1 MNGNRKKSLTSE
13 GRDAWILI
21 LPLLVLMIV
30 FILIPV
36 MSNFYY
42 SMTKW
47 KGIGTPEFIG
57 LRNYSKLLTDERFFS
72 ALKTMGTLILYIPL
86 GVLLPL
92 IIAAILRDGLKGWK
106 FFRSILFLPNILG
119 AVILGTLFS
128 VLFSQVGP
136 LIQFLSS
143 IGVEDAVRIN
153 LLGKS
158 RTAIQILSLLFVVW
172 LRLGFGCIYFLA
184 AMGGIDNSYYDAAK
198 IDGAGWWQTFFRVT
212 VPSVSF
218 AIQFFTVLAFIEVF
232 ARMYSMIFSLTGGGP
247 GYATYTL
254 EFGVYRIGF
263 IGFQRGYASA
273 WAVVLFLF
281 CAIIALVQIRLIRKS
296 EAA

>member
-1 MNGNRKKSLTSE
+1 MKANRFKTFKNES
-13 GRDAWILI
+13 RDAWFLI
-21 LPLLVLMIV
+21 LPLLILMIA

-47 KGIGTPEFIG
+47 KGIGQPEFVG
-57 LRNYSKLLTDERFFS
+57 LKNFQKLMVDDRFFS
-72 ALKTMGTLILYIPL
+72 ALKAMGTLVLYIPI
-86 GVLLPL
+86 GVFLPL
-92 IIAAILRDGLKGWK
+92 IIAAILREGLKGWK
-106 FFRSILFLPNILG
+106 IFRSILFLPNILG

-136 LIQFLSS
+136 LIQLLTSL
-143 IGVEDAVRIN
+143 GVDDAVRIN
-153 LLGKS
+153 LLGQS
-158 RTAIQILSLLFVVW
+158 RSAIQILSLLFVVW

-218 AIQFFTVLAFIEVF
+218 GIQFFTVLAFIEVF
-232 ARMYSMIFSLTGGGP
+232 ARMYSMIFTLTGGGP

-263 IGFQRGYASA
+263 LGFQRGYASA

-281 CAIIALVQIRLIRKS
+281 CAIIALAQIRLIRKG